1 MSINC
6 NTKNSIS
13 NENAILIQYLIR
25 KLESK
30 KNSIDNIKS
39 TLNSLNSI
47 EEFLKYKNATIMFL
61 EELNEDFKQAIYAI
75 KALLTENKALSLSN
89 DAKIIKINKQEA
101 ENAFLFSENKDLRKS
116 INEKI
121 ETEKENQKSCSK
133 SPDNT
138 TERNA
143 KNFSNQIKIIE
154 NCKKKLKNAVKIHF
168 NKKDNK
174 EYENDTIYDN
184 HNDNFNLNSNELMK
198 KMNEKK
204 QIEQLNKKLE
214 KNIMKKSVDM
224 NYQRN
229 FDKIK
234 TINNENE
241 RSKTLKKNKYNNH
254 RRSTTPLNN
263 NYNIK
268 IMKNH
273 SLDYKKSRNKK
284 IEEDKKFFDNY
295 TSPYGGFFEKPKFL
309 GNQKYYPE
317 GQKKHLND

>member
-116 INEKI
+116 INEKF
-121 ETEKENQKSCSK
+121 ENEKDIRKSCSK

-154 NCKKKLKNAVKIHF
+154 SCKKKLKNAVKIHF

-174 EYENDTIYDN
+174 EYENDTIYDF

-241 RSKTLKKNKYNNH
+241 RSKTLKKNNYNNH

-284 IEEDKKFFDNY
+284 IEEDKKIFDNY

-317 GQKKHLND
+317 GQKKTFE